1 MEEYTTGVVAPAAP
15 ANPPARFKGP
25 IGPMGDRFVAW
36 LATFRP
42 VWSKVAAFRAL
53 RATLVIPALFAFT
66 SQVVKNPQIAT
77 FSAFGGFATLVLA
90 GFGGTRR
97 DKLVAH
103 FGLACTGTVLIV
115 IGTAVSTGPSAGSKA
130 ALAAAVTLVVAF
142 CVLFAGITG
151 PNAAVGATAAMLT
164 YVLPA
169 ATPAAMSLVLSRLEG
184 FWLASGIGTL
194 AVLVLSPRPAG
205 DRVRASAARSATALA
220 DQLEFALDDR
230 CSPVLAE
237 AATAANQALINA
249 FTAAPYRPTG
259 LAAPDQGLAN
269 LVETLEW
276 LTTLVSEATREG
288 TDLTAIDDIDQ
299 RLFRETV
306 SVLRGAAS
314 LLSGTEVALQLEAL
328 EELRLASAARI
339 ASLDGDGDGADEV
352 HVSFHAQIVATAARS
367 AAVDVLIADRRV
379 DPSVVA
385 TELARWRDGPGT
397 PISSVKGPG
406 PFNTASLNAARRL
419 VTGHASLRSVW
430 FVNSARGAV
439 ALAVAVGVADL
450 TNVQHGF
457 WVVLG
462 ALSVLRTNA
471 ASTGATALRAL
482 VGTSVGFFIGAA
494 LILGIGTHT
503 AVLWVALPVALL
515 IAAYAPG
522 TAPFA
527 VGQAAFTVMISVLY
541 NIIVPV
547 GWKVGEIRVEDV
559 AIGAG
564 VSALAGVLFW
574 PRGASRVVGDD
585 LADALHR
592 GGVYLVQATAWALGV
607 RAARPDAGASA
618 VQAGAR
624 LDDALRASLA
634 EQGTKKVPKEQL
646 WRLVAGTTR
655 LRLTAQSVAGPTRP
669 EEEPGPAAPALVQ
682 EAVRLAGV
690 CDSLA
695 SQLGHVPSTVA
706 QELAGLPSAGGAE
719 GAAVPSGYDLWV
731 RQHLDHVRRDLTGL
745 VGPTEVIAE
754 LRKRPWWR

>member
-1 MEEYTTGVVAPAAP
+1 MREYTTGVVAPAAP
-15 ANPPARFKGP
+15 ASAPARFEGP
-25 IGPMGDRFVAW
+25 ARDRFVAW

-42 VWSKVAAFRAL
+42 VWSKVAGLRAL
-53 RATLVIPALFAFT
+53 RATLVIPAMFAFT

-97 DKLVAH
+97 DKLIAH
-103 FGLACTGTVLIV
+103 FGLACTGSVLIV
-115 IGTAVSTGPSAGSKA
+115 IGTAVSTGSSTGSKA
-130 ALAAAVTLVVAF
+130 AIAAAVTLVVTF
-142 CVLFAGITG
+142 CVLFAGMTG
-151 PNAAVGATAAMLT
+151 PNAAIGATAAMLT

-169 ATPAAMSLVLSRLEG
+169 ASPAAMSLVPSRLEG
-184 FWLASGIGTL
+184 FWLASAVGTL

-205 DRVRASAARSATALA
+205 DRVRASASRSATALA
-220 DQLEFALDDR
+220 DQLEYALTVE

-237 AATAANQALINA
+237 AAAAANQALIA
-249 FTAAPYRPTG
+249 TFTTAPYRPTG

-269 LVETLEW
+269 LVENLEW

-288 TDLTAIDDIDQ
+288 TDLTAIDEIDR
-299 RLFRETV
+299 RLFLEAV
-306 SVLRGAAS
+306 NVLRGTAG
-314 LLSGTEVALQLEAL
+314 LLSGTEVALPLGSL
-328 EELRLASAARI
+328 EELRLASAARV
-339 ASLDGDGDGADEV
+339 ASLDGGGSGADQV

-367 AAVDVLIADRRV
+367 VAVDALIAGRRV
-379 DPSVVA
+379 DPAVLA
-385 TELARWRDGPGT
+385 TEVARWLEGPGA
-397 PISSVKGPG
+397 PISSVKGP
-406 PFNTASLNAARRL
+406 FNTASLSAARRL

-482 VGTSVGFFIGAA
+482 VGTTVGFFIGAA

-503 AVLWVALPVALL
+503 SVLWVVFPIAVL
-515 IAAYAPG
+515 IASYAPG

-574 PRGASRVVGDD
+574 PRGATRVVGDD
-585 LADALHR
+585 LADALHS

-607 RAARPDAGASA
+607 RGSRPDAGASA
-618 VQAGAR
+618 VRAGAR

-634 EQGTKKVPKEQL
+634 EQGTKKVSKEQL
-646 WRLVAGTTR
+646 WKLVAGTSR
-655 LRLTAQSVAGPTRP
+655 IRLTAQSIAGPARP
-669 EEEPGPAAPALVQ
+669 EEEPSPAAPALVN

-695 SQLGHVPSTVA
+695 SQVGHLPSTVA
-706 QELAGLPSAGGAE
+706 QELAGLPGGGE
-719 GAAVPSGYDLWV
+719 SGAVPTGYDLWV

-745 VGPTEVIAE
+745 VGPTEVVAE

>member
-1 MEEYTTGVVAPAAP
+1 MGEYTTGVVAPAAAP
-15 ANPPARFKGP
+15 ASTPARFNGP
-25 IGPMGDRFVAW
+25 ERQRFVAW

-42 VWSKVAAFRAL
+42 VWSKVAAYRTL
-53 RATLVIPALFAFT
+53 RATLVIPVLFAFT
-66 SQVVKNPQIAT
+66 SRVVKNPQIAT

-115 IGTAVSTGPSAGSKA
+115 IGTAVSTGPSVGSKA
-130 ALAAAVTLVVAF
+130 AAAAAVTLVVTF
-142 CVLFAGITG
+142 CVLFAGMTG
-151 PNAAVGATAAMLT
+151 PNAAIGGTAAMLT
-164 YVLPA
+164 FVLPA
-169 ATPAAMSLVLSRLEG
+169 ASPAAMSLVPSRLEG
-184 FWLASGIGTL
+184 FWLASAVGTL

-205 DRVRASAARSATALA
+205 DRVRASAAHSATALA
-220 DQLEFALDDR
+220 DQLEYALNNQ
-230 CSPVLAE
+230 CSPALAE
-237 AATAANQALINA
+237 ASAAANQALINA
-249 FTAAPYRPTG
+249 FTSAPYRPTG

-288 TDLTAIDDIDQ
+288 TDLKSIDGVDG
-299 RLFRETV
+299 RLFREAV
-306 SVLRGAAS
+306 NVLRGTAS
-314 LLSGTEVALQLEAL
+314 LLSGTQVELPLAAL
-328 EELRLASAARI
+328 EELRLESAARI
-339 ASLDGDGDGADEV
+339 ASLDGDGSGADEV

-367 AAVDVLIADRRV
+367 AAVDALIAGRRV

-385 TELARWRDGPGT
+385 AELARWQDGPGA
-397 PISSVKGPG
+397 PITSVKGPG

-439 ALAVAVGVADL
+439 ALAAAVGVADL

-462 ALSVLRTNA
+462 AMSVLRTNA

-482 VGTSVGFFIGAA
+482 IGTTVGFFIGAA

-503 AVLWVALPVALL
+503 SVLWVVFPIAVL

-574 PRGASRVVGDD
+574 PRGATSVVGDD

-592 GGVYLVQATAWALGV
+592 GGVYLVQGTAWALGV
-607 RAARPDAGASA
+607 RAMRPDAGVLA
-618 VQAGAR
+618 VRAGLR

-646 WRLVAGTTR
+646 WKLVAGATR
-655 LRLTAQSVAGPTRP
+655 LRLTAQSVAGPARP
-669 EEEPGPAAPALVQ
+669 EDEPSPAAPALVQ

-695 SQLGHVPSTVA
+695 AQLGDLPSTVA
-706 QELAGLPSAGGAE
+706 QELAGLPGAAGG
-719 GAAVPSGYDLWV
+719 GAVPTGYDLWV

-754 LRKRPWWR
+754 LRRRPWWR

>member
-1 MEEYTTGVVAPAAP
+1 M
-15 ANPPARFKGP
+15 
-25 IGPMGDRFVAW
+25 
-36 LATFRP
+36 
-42 VWSKVAAFRAL
+42 
-53 RATLVIPALFAFT
+53 
-66 SQVVKNPQIAT
+66 AT

-90 GFGGTRR
+90 GFGGGRR

-103 FGLACTGTVLIV
+103 IGLAFAGTVLIV
-115 IGTAVSTGPSAGSKA
+115 IGTAVSTGSSVGSKSA
-130 ALAAAVTLVVAF
+130 IAAAVTVAVAF

-151 PNAAVGATAAMLT
+151 PNAASGATAAMLA

-169 ATPAAMSLVLSRLEG
+169 ASTGAMSMVPSRLEG
-184 FWLASGIGTL
+184 WWLASCTGTL
-194 AVLVLSPRPAG
+194 AVLVLSPPPAG
-205 DRVRASAARSATALA
+205 DRLRASAARAATALA
-220 DQLEFALDDR
+220 DQLEFALTDK
-230 CSPVLAE
+230 CSPELAAE
-237 AATAANQALINA
+237 ATAANQALINA

-259 LAAPDQGLAN
+259 LATSDQGLAN

-288 TDLTAIDDIDQ
+288 TDLKAIDEIDQ

-306 SVLRGAAS
+306 SVLRGTAS
-314 LLSGTEVALQLEAL
+314 LLSGQDVTLPLEGL
-328 EELRLASAARI
+328 EELRVASAARI
-339 ASLDGDGDGADEV
+339 ASLDGDGPGEEEV
-352 HVSFHAQIVATAARS
+352 HVSFHAQIVATATRS
-367 AAVDVLIADRRV
+367 AAVDALIAGRRV
-379 DPSVVA
+379 DPAVVA
-385 TELARWRDGPGT
+385 AELARWQDGPGA

-406 PFNTASLNAARRL
+406 PFNIAAVNTARRM
-419 VTGHASLRSVW
+419 VTDHASMRSVW
-430 FVNSARGAV
+430 FVNSARAAV
-439 ALAVAVGVADL
+439 ALAAAVGVADL

-471 ASTGATALRAL
+471 ASTGATAFRAL
-482 VGTSVGFFIGAA
+482 IGTSVGFFIGAA

-503 AVLWVALPVALL
+503 AALWVALPVAAL

-541 NIIVPV
+541 NIIVPI

-564 VSALAGVLFW
+564 VSALVGVLFW
-574 PRGASRVVGDD
+574 PRGSASVVRDD

-607 RAARPDAGASA
+607 RATRPDAGASA
-618 VQAGAR
+618 VQAGLR

-634 EQGTKKVPKEQL
+634 EQGTKAVPKEQL
-646 WRLVAGTTR
+646 WRLVAGAMR
-655 LRLTAQSVAGPTRP
+655 LRLTAQSIAGPARP
-669 EEEPGPAAPALVQ
+669 EEEPGAGAPALVH

-695 SQLGHVPSTVA
+695 SQLAHVPSTVA
-706 QELAGLPSAGGAE
+706 QELAGLPGGGGQALGGA
-719 GAAVPSGYDLWV
+719 VHSGYGLWV

-745 VGPTEVIAE
+745 AGPTEVLAE
-754 LRKRPWWR
+754 SRRRPWWR